1 MEMLKM
7 QNTLYLLVDAERL
20 DRLEQHGNLQHV
32 QDIQQEEKWY
42 STWRYNSLPT
52 LLACRIV

>member
-7 QNTLYLLVDAERL
+7 HNKLYLLVDAEG
-20 DRLEQHGNLQHV
+20 LEQREQSGDLQHV
-32 QDIQQEEKWY
+32 QDIQQEDKWY
-42 STWRYNSLPT
+42 STWRYNSLST